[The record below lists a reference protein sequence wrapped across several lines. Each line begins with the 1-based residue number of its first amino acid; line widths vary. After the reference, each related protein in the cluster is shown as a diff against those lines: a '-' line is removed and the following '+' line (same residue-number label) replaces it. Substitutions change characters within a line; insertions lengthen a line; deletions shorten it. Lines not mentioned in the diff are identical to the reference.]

1 MRLHPWAKGPFELLA
16 HADGHLRGG
25 DDFDRRIALISF
37 DNAIEVTITTYLGLH
52 PIQRQGRS
60 YSNADVE
67 RWLNNY
73 HTKLDFLGIELGKR
87 NLPWEVDQSYIV
99 YAHDHRN
106 EQYHGGNKGIPEKDV
121 LDLIRKA
128 AIWIFATLFEVGDV
142 ETLLDLEYREHQP
155 PSPPEPDESMNRAID
170 LKYDMIE
177 LAGQTLY
184 ASEVLFA
191 VDYDAYKDIGSQ
203 LIQGGV
209 TQGAEE
215 AEG

>member
-1 MRLHPWAKGPFELLA
+1 MTLHPWAKGPFELLA

-25 DDFDRRIALISF
+25 EDFDRRIALISF

-52 PIQRQGRS
+52 PIQRGGRT
-60 YSNADVE
+60 YSNVDVD

-73 HTKLDFLGIELGKR
+73 HSKLEFLGSELSR
-87 NLPWEVDQSYIV
+87 RSLCWEVDQSYIV

-121 LDLIRKA
+121 LALIRKA
-128 AIWIFATLFEVGDV
+128 AIWIFATLFEVDGI
-142 ETLLDLEYREHQP
+142 EALLEQDYLEHQS
-155 PSPPEPDESMNRAID
+155 PSPPKPDDALDRAID
-170 LKYDMIE
+170 QKYDMVE

-191 VDYDAYKDIGSQ
+191 VDFEAYKEIGSQ
-203 LIQGGV
+203 LCQGSGEEGSV
-209 TQGAEE
+209 E